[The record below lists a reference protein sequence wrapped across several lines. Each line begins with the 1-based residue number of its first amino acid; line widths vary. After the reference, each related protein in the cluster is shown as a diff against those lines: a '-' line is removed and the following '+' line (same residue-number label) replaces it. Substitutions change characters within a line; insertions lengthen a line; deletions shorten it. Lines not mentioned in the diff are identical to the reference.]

1 MKGLER
7 HSSQYTYDTP
17 KGVNKMKAWKVWY
30 ETRSGDVITDVY
42 TKWSDVLYL
51 QSIGSL
57 VEMQEITI
65 TE

>member
-1 MKGLER
+1 
-7 HSSQYTYDTP
+7 
-17 KGVNKMKAWKVWY
+17 MKAWKVWY